1 MRFKIK
7 IAQSDGYF
15 KATSV
20 CWVIVGYKIE
30 YTKLRVGTLPWIYL
44 IHSKGY
50 FCASSFPS
58 TVFWPALGYSGYL
71 HLLHQGLW
79 LLPPCRTASCQLP
92 SMEGV
97 QRCSVLKWISE
108 IVESITFIYTGIFLI
123 FFPYSLLLMSKK
135 ENILSIHHFSF
146 VSADEKKH
154 GYMAEYWQWGE
165 MKSRF
170 NVNLMEKQWKAK
182 K

>member
-7 IAQSDGYF
+7 IGQRDENF
-15 KATSV
+15 KTTSV
-20 CWVIVGYKIE
+20 CWVLVGYKME
-30 YTKLRVGTLPWIYL
+30 YTNLRVGNLPWIYL
-44 IHSKGY
+44 IHNKGY

-58 TVFWPALGYSGYL
+58 AVFWPALGYSGYL

-79 LLPPCRTASCQLP
+79 LLPSSRTASCQL
-92 SMEGV
+92 SSTEGV

-108 IVESITFIYTGIFLI
+108 IVESVTFIYTCIFLI
-123 FFPYSLLLMSKK
+123 FFPSSLLLMSKK